1 MITVISLKIQ
11 SMIQSDISFEY
22 LVHIKLRPDLDYG
35 GVTEDPVQDVHEAI
49 GYRMGEALLFK

>member
-1 MITVISLKIQ
+1 
-11 SMIQSDISFEY
+11 MIQSDISFEY